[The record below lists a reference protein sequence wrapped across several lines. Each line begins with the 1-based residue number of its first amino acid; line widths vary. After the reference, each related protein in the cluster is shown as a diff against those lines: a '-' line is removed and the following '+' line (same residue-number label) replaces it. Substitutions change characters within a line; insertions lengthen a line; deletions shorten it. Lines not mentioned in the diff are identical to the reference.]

1 MNSDERGMCWTRC
14 WTRCWTCHRCSRCSG
29 HLAGCWWKPSNSLLV
44 SRCIEMYRD
53 VSRCIEM
60 YRDVSRC
67 IEMYRVAQTKNYEEL
82 FGELET
88 MSICHQAAIKLP
100 SCCHQPSYASVSTGC
115 RGDGE
120 TQKRLRA
127 SISGQRHC
135 QALET

>member
-1 MNSDERGMCWTRC
+1 VLDKVLDKVLDMSPVLQVQWALGWMLVE
-14 WTRCWTCHRCSRCSG
+14 
-29 HLAGCWWKPSNSLLV
+29 AFKQSLGV
-44 SRCIEMYRD
+44 
-53 VSRCIEM
+53 EM